1 MVSQILDEMIAIRNL
16 SRMRQYS
23 AHCIRKGTGPIPAD
37 HLDFWMRGEPG
48 HDRSISS
55 TINQAAFPKS
65 EGEPTKCATRSN
77 FGHRKTT
84 SSTFHCSCCHKP
96 KDQVEQLLAG
106 PRGTPFAPPALIAAS
121 RSCEM
126 RAREAASP
134 SPLINAPR
142 SCRLLHHSQT
152 QRGRKGGWNP
162 ERVELHRRLPL
173 RAGIA
178 GQSLCPR
185 QPAMCYPVEL
195 QHSMKIIRTSSY
207 LRWRGAFCPAVS
219 F

>member
-1 MVSQILDEMIAIRNL
+1 LVKEKRPLQPSIVLVVTSRKIR
-16 SRMRQYS
+16 
-23 AHCIRKGTGPIPAD
+23 
-37 HLDFWMRGEPG
+37 
-48 HDRSISS
+48 SS
-55 TINQAAFPKS
+55 NCWRDL
-65 EGEPTKCATRSN
+65 E
-77 FGHRKTT
+77 
-84 SSTFHCSCCHKP
+84 
-96 KDQVEQLLAG
+96 
-106 PRGTPFAPPALIAAS
+106 GTPLAPPALIAAS

-134 SPLINAPR
+134 PPLINAPR
-142 SCRLLHHSQT
+142 SCRLLRHSQT

-185 QPAMCYPVEL
+185 QPAMCYAVEL
-195 QHSMKIIRTSSY
+195 HHSMKLIRTSSY